1 MRQALDG
8 SKKMIRE
15 KFSNRGFGII
25 EILVVIFIVTVV
37 LASLMQLYN
46 LFLKSER
53 HSGKYIQAT
62 LLAQEALEAT
72 RNVRDAGWANISGLT
87 TGAQYH
93 PVQSGSP
100 ISWNMSAGEE
110 TINGLTRQV
119 VLEQV
124 YRDANDNI
132 VESGGTEDVGSR
144 KVITTVSW
152 NDAGQNQSISIF
164 TYLMNW
170 RQ

>member
-1 MRQALDG
+1 
-8 SKKMIRE
+8 MILK

-25 EILVVIFIVTVV
+25 EILIVIFIVTMA

-53 HSGKYIQAT
+53 HSEKYIQAT

-72 RNVRDAGWANISGLT
+72 RNIRDAGWTNISGLT

-93 PVQSGSP
+93 PVVAGSP
-100 ISWNMSAGEE
+100 PAWNMAAGAE
-110 TINGLTRQV
+110 TISSFTRQV

-124 YRDANDNI
+124 YRDADDNI

-144 KVITTVSW
+144 KVIATVSW
-152 NDAGQNQSISIF
+152 SDAGQNQSISIF